1 MGTSAQIADDHYS
14 AWMGIIVHSVQ
25 SVFLLIFVLTLVA

>member
-14 AWMGIIVHSVQ
+14 AWMGRSAQ